1 MRIIT
6 LFSILSLITIPMAI
20 HLGEGSNW
28 LWNNGTD
35 ENGYGAIGVV
45 YFFALL
51 IGGLAMIRR
60 LYCMP
65 DDQKESHVLHYNLS
79 MGVATMLSVF
89 CFSYLYA
96 FTVAPVT
103 SETGW
108 LSGWMIYMVVGLLP
122 VILDFN
128 SVAGDMIERR
138 RQRPTGEEKVRNI
151 R

>member
-28 LWNNGTD
+28 LWNKST
-35 ENGYGAIGVV
+35 EESSYGAIGVV
-45 YFFALL
+45 YFFAFV
-51 IGGLAMIRR
+51 IGGFAMTLR
-60 LYCMP
+60 LYSMP
-65 DDQKESHVLHYNLS
+65 DDQKESHDLHYNLI

-96 FTVAPVT
+96 FTAAPVT

-122 VILDFN
+122 VILNFN

-138 RQRPTGEEKVRNI
+138 RQRPTGEDKVRNI